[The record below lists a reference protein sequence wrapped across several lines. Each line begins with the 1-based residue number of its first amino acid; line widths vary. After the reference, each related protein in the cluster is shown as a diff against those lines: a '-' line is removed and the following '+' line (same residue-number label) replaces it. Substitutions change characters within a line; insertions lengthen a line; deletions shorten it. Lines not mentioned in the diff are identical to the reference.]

1 MQIHGARFHLSEQ
14 PDAAPP
20 AGFDHLIR
28 AGVPLASPP
37 LPDDHPSVWAF
48 REVLTPLLAP
58 LDELDCA
65 CRVYEVTRRT
75 RALAVGFVRHTQGMN
90 IPHIDHLPALYGGL
104 PEGTLGSVLSHL
116 CEGAAGVYPVFT
128 PQFALEYTFPEI
140 DVTTT
145 SGREKGL
152 WQLAEEYGIEADDL
166 PALEAALAKEGT
178 TTPTVMAEAL
188 APYLTEAPFELEHLA
203 RLAAGHPH
211 LRRVVRALTALHEA
225 SRQVPTPEWDDW
237 KAGEDGP
244 FYSATVSGFAAALF
258 VSAPGQPGQ
267 RHVPCQVEHAL
278 DDLGDRGMN
287 TEFAPHWAVYL
298 GDPAAARRLLDYV
311 AVAPRMQRAAQA
323 VLRELARRP
332 S

>member
-1 MQIHGARFHLSEQ
+1 MQLHGARYHLYQ
-14 PDAAPP
+14 PPGSPPP
-20 AGFDHLIR
+20 AGYDHLIR

-37 LPDDHPSVWAF
+37 LPDDHPSVWAL

-65 CRVYEVTRRT
+65 CRVYEITRRT
-75 RALAVGFVRHTQGMN
+75 RSLAVGFVRHTQGMN
-90 IPHIDHLPALYGGL
+90 IPHIDHLPALYEGL
-104 PEGTLGSVLSHL
+104 PEGMLGSVLYHL

-140 DVTTT
+140 DATTA

-166 PALEAALAKEGT
+166 STLEAALAEEGT

-188 APYLTEAPFELEHLA
+188 APYLTDAPLSLESLT

-258 VSAPGQPGQ
+258 VSAPGRSGE

-298 GDPAAARRLLDYV
+298 GDPAAARRLLDYA
-311 AVAPRMQRAAQA
+311 AVAPRVQRAAQA
-323 VLRELARRP
+323 VLRELARR
-332 S
+332 SS